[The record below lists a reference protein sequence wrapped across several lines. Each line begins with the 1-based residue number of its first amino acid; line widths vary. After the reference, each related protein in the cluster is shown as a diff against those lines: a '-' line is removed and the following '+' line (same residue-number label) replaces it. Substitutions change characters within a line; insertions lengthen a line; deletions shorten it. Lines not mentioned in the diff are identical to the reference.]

1 MRTFMT
7 KGSCPLN
14 IIPKHIVFLFK
25 YYVLALAYL
34 FLFRVVLFVQYNL
47 EHGTGTILG
56 KGVPITAFKIG
67 FQFDSVVLSYIMLLP
82 FLFLS
87 IASFVKIKP
96 VFYKWTHYYL
106 SVLLAIVFFIAAADV
121 PYFNYNFSRMSI
133 VAFSWLSDADMVV
146 GMIAAEKSYILY
158 IFLFLGFYLPYFFLT
173 RRILKRTLNSNNQ
186 WAKPRPFISA
196 IAFVLIGF
204 ILFLGVRG
212 RIDSPIRINHAFY
225 CNNSFYNQLGL
236 NPVFV
241 LIKSSIKNNAIHVID
256 DKAAVQEAVNQ
267 LVKNRGA
274 NVSYHSPIA
283 REVQSGKP
291 EIKKNIV
298 LVLMES
304 MSANKLARF
313 GNPHHLTPFLDS
325 LAANAL
331 SFDHIYSAGFHT
343 CNGIFSTLYSFP
355 TILRE
360 RPMSSVDNKRFS
372 SIPKVLKDKGYT
384 NLYFTS
390 HSETFDNIGGFLPY
404 NYFDRIV
411 SQKDYDPAKVQSAFG
426 VPDHIL
432 FEYVLEKL
440 DSTYYGQQPK
450 PFFAAVM
457 TVSDH
462 GPYIIPPNIDFE
474 PHTQDIKKQIVEYAD
489 WSIQQFMHQAKT
501 KAWYDNTV
509 FVFVADH
516 GVIMD
521 EVVYDI
527 PRSLHHVPL
536 VMYTSDTTVIRQ
548 GVCSNYGGQIDVLP
562 TLMGLLNMSYLNNT
576 FGVDLLKEPRPYA
589 YFSADDKL
597 ACVNDSLLYIYK
609 TNGKKD
615 LLYKYRTLSTD
626 NMMSRL
632 PKEGADMKTYLF
644 SMIQASKWII
654 TQDKTIEKTT
664 NQ

>member
-1 MRTFMT
+1 MN
-7 KGSCPLN
+7 KAVCPLN
-14 IIPKHIVFLFK
+14 IVPKYIVFLFK
-25 YYVLALAYL
+25 YYLLSLVFL
-34 FLFRVVLFVQYNL
+34 FLFRCVLFVQYNM
-47 EHGTGTILG
+47 EHVDGTFLG

-67 FQFDSVVLSYIMLLP
+67 FQFDSVVLSYIMLIP
-82 FLFLS
+82 FLFLTV
-87 IASFVKIKP
+87 ASFIKIKP
-96 VFYKWTHYYL
+96 AFYKWTHYYL
-106 SVLLAIVFFIAAADV
+106 SALLAIVFLIGAADV
-121 PYFNYNFSRMSI
+121 PYFNYNFSRMSV
-133 VAFSWLSDADMVV
+133 VAFSWLSDVDIVI
-146 GMIAAEKSYILY
+146 GMIAAEKSYFLY
-158 IFLFLGFYLPYFFLT
+158 ILLFLGLYLPYFFLT
-173 RRILKRTLNSNNQ
+173 RRILKRTLKQGVQS
-186 WAKPRPFISA
+186 AKQPIVLA
-196 IAFVLIGF
+196 VAFVIVGF
-204 ILFLGVRG
+204 FLFLGVRG

-256 DKAAVQEAVNQ
+256 DEAAVQEAVRL
-267 LVKNRGA
+267 LVKDVDA
-274 NVSYHSPIA
+274 NSSYHSPIA
-283 REVQSGKP
+283 REVQSDRP

-313 GNPHHLTPFLDS
+313 GNTHHLTPFLDS

-360 RPMSSVDNKRFS
+360 RPMSSVDHKRFS

-411 SQKDYDPAKVQSAFG
+411 SQKDYDPAKVQSTFG
-426 VPDHIL
+426 VPDHVL

-440 DSTYYGQQPK
+440 DSTSMQSQ
-450 PFFAAVM
+450 PFFATVM

-462 GPYIIPPNIDFE
+462 GPYIIPSNIDFV
-474 PHTQDIKKQIVEYAD
+474 PHNQDIKQQIVEYAD

-501 KAWYDNTV
+501 KKWYDNTL

-536 VMYTSDTTVIRQ
+536 IMYSADTNLIRPD
-548 GVCSNYGGQIDVLP
+548 VCLNYGGQIDVLP
-562 TLMGLLNMSYLNNT
+562 TVMGLLNMSYLNNT
-576 FGVDLLKEPRPYA
+576 FGVDLFRESRPYA

-597 ACVNDSLLYIYK
+597 ACVNDSLLYIYN
-609 TNGKKD
+609 TRGKKE

-626 NMMSRL
+626 NIISRL
-632 PKEGADMKTYLF
+632 PKEAADMKKYLF
-644 SMIQASKWII
+644 SMVQASKWII
-654 TQDKTIEKTT
+654 TQNKTT
-664 NQ
+664 EKAPDIKP